1 MGTVVHT
8 ALVQA
13 ISDSSSSLSGRPS
26 LRRPLQRT
34 PEFFCG
40 LPAAAAGIE
49 HVVLGHGVMGRLKR
63 CELSQAVGKEKALLP

>member
-1 MGTVVHT
+1 MGTVGHT

-34 PEFFCG
+34 PEFLWGSLPQWQG
-40 LPAAAAGIE
+40 LGMWFQ
-49 HVVLGHGVMGRLKR
+49 VMGVRVRLQF
-63 CELSQAVGKEKALLP
+63 CD

>member
-1 MGTVVHT
+1 VGTVGYT

-34 PEFFCG
+34 PEFLWGSLPQWQG
-40 LPAAAAGIE
+40 LG
-49 HVVLGHGVMGRLKR
+49 MWF
-63 CELSQAVGKEKALLP
+63 